1 MANNLVKW
9 AICKTAK
16 AYADVP
22 VKDANTL
29 YFIEET
35 GKIYRGQIDF
45 TEGTKLVKDFPAAGA
60 VGKIYVKEDT
70 LEGRVWDG
78 VGSAWK
84 TVIRPVVNTLQ
95 AENQVDPVSG
105 KAVADYVKGQFTQ
118 ELKAAVTDI
127 SYDKAAKKLQYT
139 KIGAEAPVDVKVDGF
154 LTGAKFDGGTGN
166 LTFNLEGGEDVVV
179 NLPKENFVTSGR
191 YDEGSKKIILTL
203 VDGTVEIPAADLVDV
218 YTGGQTQSAT
228 VSVSEGNEITAEVRV
243 SQEGNNAIT
252 VKEDGLHVAHQDIT
266 GKLDKVAAE
275 KTDEIV
281 VAVADGTVAV
291 SGKKVGGATLT
302 TKDANT
308 VATEAAV
315 EAIRAGLQAE
325 AEAKIAKASIAT
337 TIASTEDAVDTKV
350 VSEKAVATALAGV
363 ETKKANKADIVDALN
378 PDAAAASADKM
389 ASEKAVVDALS
400 WTVIAEAEA

>member
-45 TEGTKLVKDFPAAGA
+45 TEGTKLVKDFPVAGA

-363 ETKKANKADIVDALN
+363 ETKKANKVDIVDALN
-378 PDAAAASADKM
+378 PDAASADKM